1 MQSTRPHRPK
11 PYKMSPNSMNFEA
24 NMAVQTP
31 CSLSEKQSATSNNY
45 YIKCVLAPH
54 RAKRNAN
61 AYRAGVVVCTS
72 LCLLGSIIWLL
83 SMAAATNVLDQ
94 DWLASS
100 YYNPREQPSMFMQ
113 A

>member
-1 MQSTRPHRPK
+1 
-11 PYKMSPNSMNFEA
+11 MNFEA
-24 NMAVQTP
+24 NMAFQTP

-83 SMAAATNVLDQ
+83 SMAAATNVLLDQ

-100 YYNPREQPSMFMQ
+100 YYNPREQPSLFMQ